1 MTRTRRFLIVLA
13 TLVLASGA
21 FAGTAFADQVSY
33 LSGKVRTGD
42 VVTVPAIETVRT
54 DLYVFASM
62 VTIDGTVDGDLVT
75 TGSQITVNGTV
86 NGSIIAAGST
96 ITLNGQTK
104 GAVRAAA
111 GQVTINGPIGRD
123 AVVAAG
129 QFSTNANGKVGQ
141 DVLFATG
148 ATTLAGSVAGSVL
161 GSSGAYTRSG
171 SLGGTEEVT
180 ISGSGGGAQRNPVA
194 RDPLVD
200 AVRQLAAVLVVGL
213 LFLWLRP
220 RLLPAWDALLRA
232 RPAAAAGYGILAL
245 VGFVAALIIAFL
257 AVIVLAII
265 LGVLTLGALAAIDVI
280 GGLLVIALGTLA
292 FVVVCAI
299 VVDAVV
305 SYVVGRAIL
314 RTTQLG
320 QWQAALE
327 LALGAVIVVA
337 LESLPFVGGI
347 AKLVVLL
354 AGLGVMT
361 LYAWNARPGSRAP
374 APASAV

>member
-1 MTRTRRFLIVLA
+1 MTRTWRLLIVLA
-13 TLVLASGA
+13 TLVLTAGV
-21 FAGTAFADQVSY
+21 FAGTTFADQVSY

-42 VVTVPAIETVRT
+42 VVTVPANETVRT

-62 VTIDGTVDGDLVT
+62 VIIDGTIDGELVT

-148 ATTLAGSVAGSVL
+148 ATTLGGSVAGSVL

-180 ISGSGGGAQRNPVA
+180 ISGSGGGAQRTPVA
-194 RDPLVD
+194 RDPVVD
-200 AVRQLAAVLVVGL
+200 AVRQFAAVLVVGL

-232 RPAAAAGYGILAL
+232 RPAASAGYGIL
-245 VGFVAALIIAFL
+245 GFVAALIIAFL